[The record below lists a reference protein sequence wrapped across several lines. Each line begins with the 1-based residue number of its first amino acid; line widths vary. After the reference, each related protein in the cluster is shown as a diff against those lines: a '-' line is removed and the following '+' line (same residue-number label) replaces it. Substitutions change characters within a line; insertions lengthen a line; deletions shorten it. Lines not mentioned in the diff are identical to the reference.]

1 MGYSNTYLSNY
12 LEDTRVTFDNLPNLP
27 EFRAVIAEHGYD
39 DARIQQ
45 GADFHSQSGSAHY
58 LFLEKRQL
66 AKAKGKEMVTLF
78 NGMFSVYMRHVNR
91 LKKEFAFD
99 QDMLYQLGLVGP
111 RDRNRAAAVVQAT
124 NFYET
129 AINDAGVFSKLQPL
143 GYTAESLGS
152 DFQGVKAYQ
161 SARAA
166 YEKLNGECQELVEKR
181 DKAFKLL
188 KAWMNAFIA
197 TCKFAFA
204 DNLQALE
211 KAGIFILNRPRPRKK
226 EEPAAETG
234 TGTTGTT
241 DTTGTDSTD
250 TGTGGG

>member
-12 LEDTRVTFDNLPNLP
+12 LEDTRVTFDNLPDLP
-27 EFRAVIAEHGYD
+27 EFRAVIAQHGYD

-45 GADFHSQSGSAHY
+45 GAGFHSQSGSAHY

-78 NGMFSVYMRHVNR
+78 RAMHSVYMKHVKR

-111 RDRNRAAAVVQAT
+111 RDLKRAAAVVQVT

-129 AINDAGVFSKLQPL
+129 AINDAGVFGKLQPL
-143 GYTAESLGS
+143 GYTAEGLDT
-152 DFQGVKAYQ
+152 DFKKVKEYQ
-161 SARAA
+161 TARAE
-166 YEKLNGECQELVEKR
+166 YEKLSGECQELVEKR
-181 DKAFKLL
+181 DKAFKMLR
-188 KAWMNAFIA
+188 AWMAAFIA

-211 KAGIFILNRPRPRKK
+211 KAGIFILNRPRSRKK
-226 EEPAAETG
+226 EEPAAEIG
-234 TGTTGTT
+234 TGTTGT
-241 DTTGTDSTD
+241 DSTL
-250 TGTGGG
+250 TINN

>member
-12 LEDTRVTFDNLPNLP
+12 LEDTRVTFDNLPNLI
-27 EFRAVIAEHGYD
+27 EFRAVLTEHGYN

-45 GADFHSQSGSAHY
+45 GAGFHSQSESAHY

-78 NGMFSVYMRHVNR
+78 SGMFSVYMRHVKR
-91 LKKEFAFD
+91 LKREFAFD
-99 QDMLYQLGLVGP
+99 QDLLYQLGLVGP
-111 RDRNRAAAVVQAT
+111 RDRKRATAVVQAT

-129 AINDAGVFSKLQPL
+129 AINDAGVFGKLQPL
-143 GYTAESLGS
+143 GYTAESLDS
-152 DFQGVKAYQ
+152 DFKKVKEYQ
-161 SARAA
+161 SARAE

-181 DKAFKLL
+181 DKAFKMLR
-188 KAWMNAFIA
+188 AWMNAFIA

-211 KAGIFILNRPRPRKK
+211 KAGIFILNRPRPREKK
-226 EEPAAETG
+226 ESAANTG
-234 TGTTGTT
+234 TGTTGT
-241 DTTGTDSTD
+241 DSTGSTD
-250 TGTGGG
+250 TGTGTGGG

>member
-12 LEDTRVTFDNLPNLP
+12 LEDTRVTFDNLPNLI
-27 EFRAVIAEHGYD
+27 EFRAVVAQHGYN

-66 AKAKGKEMVTLF
+66 TKAKGKEMVTF
-78 NGMFSVYMRHVNR
+78 FRAMHSVYMRHVKR

-99 QDMLYQLGLVGP
+99 QDLLYQLGLVGP
-111 RDRNRAAAVVQAT
+111 RDLKRAAAVVQAT

-129 AINDAGVFSKLQPL
+129 AINDPGVFSKLQPL
-143 GYTAESLGS
+143 GYTAESLDS
-152 DFQGVKAYQ
+152 DFSKVKEYQ

-181 DKAFKLL
+181 DKAFKML
-188 KAWMNAFIA
+188 KAWMAAFIA

-211 KAGIFILNRPRPRKK
+211 KAGIFILNRPRKKK
-226 EEPAAETG
+226 ESAANTG
-234 TGTTGTT
+234 TGTTGTDST
-241 DTTGTDSTD
+241 ASTD